1 MPIPATEAV
10 TTTREGSEREARL
23 RRRGAN
29 LDWGVSRLRRVVV
42 LLCAEE
48 DALDVQ
54 VHHLVEGTLG
64 SLVEGRSPRRAR
76 VGEQDVDMI
85 GVLADLGD

>member
-1 MPIPATEAV
+1 LKCHSLGI
-10 TTTREGSEREARL
+10 
-23 RRRGAN
+23 
-29 LDWGVSRLRRVVV
+29 VV

-54 VHHLVEGTLG
+54 VHHFVERALG
-64 SLVEGRSPRRAR
+64 SLVEGCAPRGAR

-85 GVLADLGD
+85 GVFADLGD